1 MKVLR
6 IGLRNADICI
16 VISIGIGVYYGENI
30 FTAGF
35 WALHVGQMLS
45 TLVVVVAST
54 YVWYGLRSERLA
66 DRVRRCRHGHRK

>member
-6 IGLRNADICI
+6 IGLRNTGICI

-54 YVWYGLRSERLA
+54 YVW
-66 DRVRRCRHGHRK
+66 